1 MKTYNQFITE
11 LNKVELAMKAGKLG
25 VKALRRLRL
34 KPSSIMSP
42 NKKVPVY
49 DILKLRNS
57 PRSPIV
63 SKRKQIENLMKASKE
78 PADIRYTNKGY
89 MGLLRSEKGSSRFAG
104 TELDTAVRHKSLRGR
119 SKAVVR
125 QDQKK
130 RDAQIALDKVKGR
143 ESLDGFTMKPSG
155 RFVKPDQNRQL
166 SITPANDIIK
176 HYHPSYPRTKAPTGY
191 RDKKYPEENIY
202 KITTTNPKK
211 GSIPEPP
218 KRGSGVKKKK

>member
-25 VKALRRLRL
+25 VKSLRRLRL

-63 SKRKQIENLMKASKE
+63 SKRRQIENLMKASKE

-89 MGLLRSEKGSSRFAG
+89 MGLLRSEKGSSRFTG
-104 TELDTAVRHKSLRGR
+104 TELDTAVRQKELRGR

-125 QDQKK
+125 ADQKK
-130 RDAQIALDKVKGR
+130 RDAKIAADKAKGR
-143 ESLDGFTMKPSG
+143 ESLDSFTMKPFG
-155 RFVKPDQNRQL
+155 RSVKPDQHSQL
-166 SITPANDIIK
+166 SRTPANQILK
-176 HYHPSYPRTKAPTGY
+176 HYHPAYPRTKAPTGTNLPDSKY
-191 RDKKYPEENIY
+191 DKIY
-202 KITTTNPKK
+202 KITTKSPKK
-211 GSIPEPP
+211 GKIPEPP
-218 KRGSGVKKKK
+218 KK

>member
-1 MKTYNQFITE
+1 MKTYKELITE

-25 VKALRRLRL
+25 VKSLRRLRL

-42 NKKVPVY
+42 NRKVPVY

-63 SKRKQIENLMKASKE
+63 SKRKQIENIMKASKN
-78 PADIRYTNKGY
+78 PDDIYYSNKGQL
-89 MGLLRSEKGSSRFAG
+89 GLARFKKGSLNFAG

-125 QDQKK
+125 QDQKMK
-130 RDAQIALDKVKGR
+130 DAKTALKKATRTG
-143 ESLDGFTMKPSG
+143 SG
-155 RFVKPDQNRQL
+155 KEI
-166 SITPANDIIK
+166 SK
-176 HYHPSYPRTKAPTGY
+176 SYYPSYPRTKAPTVNKTGPY
-191 RDKKYPEENIY
+191 GPIH
-202 KITTTNPKK
+202 KITTRTPKK

-218 KRGSGVKKKK
+218 KK

>member
-25 VKALRRLRL
+25 VKSLRRLRL

-89 MGLLRSEKGSSRFAG
+89 MGLLRSQKGSSRFTG

-125 QDQKK
+125 ADQKK
-130 RDAQIALDKVKGR
+130 RDAKIAINKAKDREPLD
-143 ESLDGFTMKPSG
+143 SFTMKPG
-155 RFVKPDQNRQL
+155 ERFVKPDQNL
-166 SITPANDIIK
+166 SLIHI
-176 HYHPSYPRTKAPTGY
+176 
-191 RDKKYPEENIY
+191 
-202 KITTTNPKK
+202 
-211 GSIPEPP
+211 
-218 KRGSGVKKKK
+218 

>member
-1 MKTYNQFITE
+1 
-11 LNKVELAMKAGKLG
+11 
-25 VKALRRLRL
+25 
-34 KPSSIMSP
+34 
-42 NKKVPVY
+42 
-49 DILKLRNS
+49 
-57 PRSPIV
+57 
-63 SKRKQIENLMKASKE
+63 MKASKE

-176 HYHPSYPRTKAPTGY
+176 HYHPSYPRTKAPTGSNIG
-191 RDKKYPEENIY
+191 DKYDKIY
-202 KITTTNPKK
+202 KITTKTPKK

-218 KRGSGVKKKK
+218 KK

>member
-42 NKKVPVY
+42 NRKVPVY

-63 SKRKQIENLMKASKE
+63 SKRKQIENIMKASKN
-78 PADIRYTNKGY
+78 PDDIYFTNKGQ
-89 MGLLRSEKGSSRFAG
+89 MGLLRSQKGSSRFTG
-104 TELDTAVRHKSLRGR
+104 TELDTAVRQKELRGR

-125 QDQKK
+125 ADQKK
-130 RDAQIALDKVKGR
+130 RDAKIAIDKAKNR
-143 ESLDGFTMKPSG
+143 ESLDMFTWKPGG
-155 RFVKPDQNRQL
+155 RSVKPDQNRQL
-166 SITPANDIIK
+166 NITPANDIIK

-191 RDKKYPEENIY
+191 KDTKNPNDSIF
-202 KITTTNPKK
+202 KITTKTPKK

-218 KRGSGVKKKK
+218 KK

>member
-89 MGLLRSEKGSSRFAG
+89 MNLLRSDKGSSRFAG
-104 TELDTAVRHKSLRGR
+104 TELDTAVRHKALRGR
-119 SKAVVR
+119 NKAVVR
-125 QDQKK
+125 ADQKK
-130 RDAQIALDKVKGR
+130 RDAKIAIDKAKDREPLDMFTWKPGGR
-143 ESLDGFTMKPSG
+143 S
-155 RFVKPDQNRQL
+155 VKPDQNRQL
-166 SITPANDIIK
+166 NITPANDILK

-191 RDKKYPEENIY
+191 KDTKNPNDSIF
-202 KITTTNPKK
+202 KITTKTPKK
-211 GSIPEPP
+211 GSIPEP
-218 KRGSGVKKKK
+218 KKK

>member
-1 MKTYNQFITE
+1 MKTYKELITE

-25 VKALRRLRL
+25 VKSLRRLRL

-42 NKKVPVY
+42 NRKVPVY

-89 MGLLRSEKGSSRFAG
+89 MNLLRSDKGSSRFAG
-104 TELDTAVRHKSLRGR
+104 TELDTAVRHKALRGR
-119 SKAVVR
+119 NKAVVR
-125 QDQKK
+125 ADQKK
-130 RDAQIALDKVKGR
+130 RDAKIAIDKAKNREPLDMFTWKPGGR
-143 ESLDGFTMKPSG
+143 S
-155 RFVKPDQNRQL
+155 VKPDQNRQL
-166 SITPANDIIK
+166 NITPANDIIK

-191 RDKKYPEENIY
+191 KSKKNPEDNIY
-202 KITTTNPKK
+202 KITTRTPKK

-218 KRGSGVKKKK
+218 KK

>member
-1 MKTYNQFITE
+1 MKTYKEFITE

-25 VKALRRLRL
+25 VKSLRRLRL
-34 KPSSIMSP
+34 KPSSVMSP

-119 SKAVVR
+119 SKAIVR

-176 HYHPSYPRTKAPTGY
+176 HYHPSYPRTKAPTGSNIG
-191 RDKKYPEENIY
+191 DKYDKIY
-202 KITTTNPKK
+202 KITTKSPKK

-218 KRGSGVKKKK
+218 KK

>member
-1 MKTYNQFITE
+1 MKTYQEFITE
-11 LNKVELAMKAGKLG
+11 LNKVEAAMKAGKLS
-25 VKALRRLRL
+25 VQSLRRLRL

-89 MGLLRSEKGSSRFAG
+89 MNLLRSDKGSSRFAG
-104 TELDTAVRHKSLRGR
+104 TELDTAVRHKALRGR
-119 SKAVVR
+119 NKAVVR
-125 QDQKK
+125 ADQKK
-130 RDAQIALDKVKGR
+130 RDAKIAIDKAKDREPLDMFTWKPGGR
-143 ESLDGFTMKPSG
+143 S
-155 RFVKPDQNRQL
+155 VKPDQNRQL
-166 SITPANDIIK
+166 NITPANDILK

-191 RDKKYPEENIY
+191 KDTKNPNDSIF
-202 KITTTNPKK
+202 KITTKTPKK
-211 GSIPEPP
+211 GSIPEP
-218 KRGSGVKKKK
+218 KKK

>member
-89 MGLLRSEKGSSRFAG
+89 MGLLRSEKGSSRFTG
-104 TELDTAVRHKSLRGR
+104 TELDTAIRQKELRGR

-125 QDQKK
+125 ADQKK
-130 RDAQIALDKVKGR
+130 RDAKIAIEDHIIECINQNYSQIRIVHGHGTGVLKKITEEVLSSSK
-143 ESLDGFTMKPSG
+143 
-155 RFVKPDQNRQL
+155 FVKDFYPDHTFGVTIGNL
-166 SITPANDIIK
+166 
-176 HYHPSYPRTKAPTGY
+176 
-191 RDKKYPEENIY
+191 IY
-202 KITTTNPKK
+202 
-211 GSIPEPP
+211 
-218 KRGSGVKKKK
+218 

>member
-42 NKKVPVY
+42 NRKVPVY

-63 SKRKQIENLMKASKE
+63 SKRKQIENIMKSSKE
-78 PADIRYTNKGY
+78 PNDIMYTNKGY
-89 MGLLRSEKGSSRFAG
+89 MGLLRSQKGSSRFTG
-104 TELDTAVRHKSLRGR
+104 TELDTAVRHKALRGR
-119 SKAVVR
+119 SKAVVK

-130 RDAQIALDKVKGR
+130 KYAKNALDKVKGG
-143 ESLDGFTMKPSG
+143 ESLDMFTMKPG
-155 RFVKPDQNRQL
+155 DRFVKPDQTRQL
-166 SITPANDIIK
+166 SDTPANQILK
-176 HYHPSYPRTKAPTGY
+176 HYHPSYPRTKTPTGFK
-191 RDKKYPEENIY
+191 DTKNPHDSIH
-202 KITTTNPKK
+202 KITTRTLKK
-211 GSIPEPP
+211 GSIPQP
-218 KRGSGVKKKK
+218 KK

>member
-42 NKKVPVY
+42 NRKVPVY

-63 SKRKQIENLMKASKE
+63 SKRKQIENIMKASKN
-78 PADIRYTNKGY
+78 PDDIYFTNKGQ
-89 MGLLRSEKGSSRFAG
+89 MGLLRSQKGSSRFTG
-104 TELDTAVRHKSLRGR
+104 TELDTAVRHKALRGR
-119 SKAVVR
+119 NKAVVR
-125 QDQKK
+125 ADQKK
-130 RDAQIALDKVKGR
+130 RDAKIAIDKAKNREPLDMFTWKPGGR
-143 ESLDGFTMKPSG
+143 S
-155 RFVKPDQNRQL
+155 VKPDQNRQL
-166 SITPANDIIK
+166 NITPANDILK
-176 HYHPSYPRTKAPTGY
+176 HYHPSYPRTKAPTGFK
-191 RDKKYPEENIY
+191 DTKKQYDSIY
-202 KITTTNPKK
+202 KITTKTPKK

-218 KRGSGVKKKK
+218 KK

>member
-1 MKTYNQFITE
+1 MKTYQEFITE
-11 LNKVELAMKAGKLG
+11 LNKVEALMKAGKLG
-25 VKALRRLRL
+25 VKSLRRLRL

-63 SKRKQIENLMKASKE
+63 SKRKQIENIMKASKN
-78 PADIRYTNKGY
+78 PDDIYYTNKGQ
-89 MGLLRSEKGSSRFAG
+89 MGLLRSQKGSSRFAG

-130 RDAQIALDKVKGR
+130 RDAKTALSKAGGSFGKGQ
-143 ESLDGFTMKPSG
+143 LDAFTMKPPS
-155 RFVKPDQNRQL
+155 RFVKPDQTRQL
-166 SITPANDIIK
+166 SDTPANDIIK

-191 RDKKYPEENIY
+191 KDTKNPNDSIY
-202 KITTTNPKK
+202 KITTKSPKK

-218 KRGSGVKKKK
+218 KK

>member
-1 MKTYNQFITE
+1 MKTYNQLITE

-25 VKALRRLRL
+25 VKSLRRLRL

-89 MGLLRSEKGSSRFAG
+89 MNLLRSDKGSSRFAG
-104 TELDTAVRHKSLRGR
+104 TELDTAVRHKALRGR
-119 SKAVVR
+119 NKAVVR
-125 QDQKK
+125 ADQKK
-130 RDAQIALDKVKGR
+130 RDAKIAIDKAKGR
-143 ESLDGFTMKPSG
+143 ESLDMFTMKPGG
-155 RFVKPDQNRQL
+155 RSVKPDQNRQL
-166 SITPANDIIK
+166 NITPANDILK

-191 RDKKYPEENIY
+191 KDTKNPNDSIF
-202 KITTTNPKK
+202 KITTKTPKK
-211 GSIPEPP
+211 GSIPEP
-218 KRGSGVKKKK
+218 KKK

>member
-42 NKKVPVY
+42 NRKVPVY

-63 SKRKQIENLMKASKE
+63 SKRKQIENIMKASKN
-78 PADIRYTNKGY
+78 PDDIYFTNKGQ
-89 MGLLRSEKGSSRFAG
+89 MGLLRSQKGSSRFTG

-119 SKAVVR
+119 NKAVIR
-125 QDQKK
+125 ADQKK
-130 RDAQIALDKVKGR
+130 RDAKIAIDKAKDREPLDMFTWKPGGR
-143 ESLDGFTMKPSG
+143 S
-155 RFVKPDQNRQL
+155 VKPDQNRQL
-166 SITPANDIIK
+166 NITPANDILK
-176 HYHPSYPRTKAPTGY
+176 HYHPSYPRTKAPTAY
-191 RDKKYPEENIY
+191 KSKKYPEDNIY
-202 KITTTNPKK
+202 KITTRTPKK
-211 GSIPEPP
+211 GSIPEP
-218 KRGSGVKKKK
+218 K

>member
-42 NKKVPVY
+42 NRKVPVY

-63 SKRKQIENLMKASKE
+63 SKRKQIENIMKASKN
-78 PADIRYTNKGY
+78 PDDIYFTNKGQ
-89 MGLLRSEKGSSRFAG
+89 MGLLRSQKGSSRFTG

-119 SKAVVR
+119 NKAVIR
-125 QDQKK
+125 ADQKK
-130 RDAQIALDKVKGR
+130 RDAKIAIDKAKNREPLDMFTWKPGGR
-143 ESLDGFTMKPSG
+143 S
-155 RFVKPDQNRQL
+155 VKPDQNRQL
-166 SITPANDIIK
+166 NITPANDIIK

-191 RDKKYPEENIY
+191 KDTKNPNDSIF
-202 KITTTNPKK
+202 KITTKTPKK

-218 KRGSGVKKKK
+218 KK

>member
-11 LNKVELAMKAGKLG
+11 LNKVELAIKAGKLG

-42 NKKVPVY
+42 NRKVPVY

-63 SKRKQIENLMKASKE
+63 SKRKQIENIMKASKN
-78 PADIRYTNKGY
+78 PDDIYFTNKGQ
-89 MGLLRSEKGSSRFAG
+89 MGLLRSQKGSSRFTG
-104 TELDTAVRHKSLRGR
+104 TELDTAVRQKELRGR

-125 QDQKK
+125 ADQKK
-130 RDAQIALDKVKGR
+130 RDAKIAIDKAKNR
-143 ESLDGFTMKPSG
+143 ESLDMFTWKPGG
-155 RFVKPDQNRQL
+155 RSVKPDQNRQL
-166 SITPANDIIK
+166 NITPANDIIK

-191 RDKKYPEENIY
+191 KDTKNPNDSIF
-202 KITTTNPKK
+202 KITTKTPKK

-218 KRGSGVKKKK
+218 KK